1 MSGSLIKI
9 IIGVIL
15 IVVSA
20 WWVIQ
25 GSSYI
30 EPLKTAGFVT
40 GRPALADFITII
52 NGGLPPFLALIGLLI
67 VWLEWDSFKI
77 QKELSEEEKKEK
89 K

>member
-15 IVVSA
+15 VVVSV
-20 WWVIQ
+20 WWVVQ

-30 EPLKTAGFVT
+30 QPLKDSSLIMN
-40 GRPALADFITII
+40 RPALADFIALL
-52 NGGLPPFLALIGLLI
+52 NGGIPPFLALIGLLI

-77 QKELSEEEKKEK
+77 QKELAKEEKKE
-89 K
+89 